1 MLVATPCPQSLLL
14 AHANAHPICLDE
26 QSDETLIELT
36 LAGVNKAFDLIVL
49 RYQSSFHRQ
58 AMRLVR
64 DHDEAQ
70 DIVQTAFF
78 NMYNKLHT
86 FQIGSNFRS
95 WAYRVVMNTGL
106 MRLRKKRHRQ
116 EVALERVSPHELSPL
131 HDDSQTYGPDQL
143 LERQQLRQQLQRA
156 AEQLPDKYKEVFLMR
171 EADDLSLK
179 EIGDELG
186 LSIPAVKSR
195 LHRAR
200 QFMRVSLEA
209 QPLAA

>member
-14 AHANAHPICLDE
+14 AHANAQPLCLNE
-26 QSDETLIELT
+26 QSDEALIELT

-49 RYQSSFHRQ
+49 RYQSVFHRQ

-70 DIVQTAFF
+70 DVVQTAFF

-86 FQIGSNFRS
+86 FQLGSNFRS

-116 EVALERVSPHELSPL
+116 EIALERVNPQELSPL
-131 HDDSQTYGPDQL
+131 QDDSISFSPEQL
-143 LERQQLRQQLQRA
+143 LERQQLRQQLQWA
-156 AEQLPDKYKEVFLMR
+156 AEQLPEKYREVFMMR

-209 QPLAA
+209 QSIEA